1 MFRKVLGKLSIRKRL
16 LISNIAMV
24 LIPVLSLFLVELLL
38 GIGLIY
44 VFKMDINEQFEK
56 TFLILRFAGLLSVL
70 IITNGVLTYYI
81 SKSILLPIRELSIAA
96 EQISDGNLE
105 YSINP
110 SGKDELGK
118 LAETFEL
125 MRGKLQE
132 SADLKV
138 GYEINRKELIAN
150 ISHDLKTPITSIKG
164 YVEGIQDGV
173 ANTPEKLERYLQTIY
188 TKANDMD
195 HLIDELFLYSKLDL
209 HSVPFKFEKVNLQSY
224 LENVIEEIQFDL
236 EKNGVGIS
244 LFVEHGKSFEGLVD
258 REQLKRVIS
267 NIINNSLKF
276 MDKDEKRIEVYVKM
290 KSKRILVEIKDNG
303 SGIPK
308 ENLPNVFDQFYK
320 ADLSRNSENGGSGLG
335 LAIVKRII
343 EEHGGEVMAESKEGE
358 GTSIFFT
365 IKNKSGVEGE
375 INHAQSTNY

>member
-1 MFRKVLGKLSIRKRL
+1 MYRKVLGKLSIRKRL
-16 LISNIAMV
+16 LISNIAMI
-24 LIPVLSLFLVELLL
+24 LIPVLALFLVELLL

-56 TFLILRFAGLLSVL
+56 TFLILRFIGLLCVL

-81 SKSILLPIRELSIAA
+81 SKSILLPIRELAKAA

-105 YSINP
+105 YSIKP
-110 SGKDELGK
+110 LRKDELGK
-118 LAETFEL
+118 LAQAFEI
-125 MRGKLQE
+125 MRERLKE
-132 SADLKV
+132 SADLKI
-138 GYEINRKELIAN
+138 GYENNRKELIAN

-195 HLIDELFLYSKLDL
+195 HLIDELFLFSKLDL
-209 HSVPFKFEKVNLQSY
+209 HSVPFEFEKVDLQSY
-224 LENVIEEIQFDL
+224 LADVIEEIQFDL
-236 EKNGVGIS
+236 EKNGVEIS
-244 LFVEHGKSFEGLVD
+244 LFVEHGRSFEGLVD

-276 MDKDEKRIEVYVKM
+276 MDIDEKRIEVYVKM
-290 KSKRILVEIKDNG
+290 KSKQILVEIKDNG
-303 SGIPK
+303 SGISQ

-320 ADLSRNSENGGSGLG
+320 ADLSRSSENGGSGLG

-343 EEHGGEVMAESKEGE
+343 EEHGGEAWAESEVGQ

-365 IKNKSGVEGE
+365 VR
-375 INHAQSTNY
+375 TNLE